1 MTKQHHTPQVSV
13 APLPVI
19 PTDSAHNELQSVT
32 KNSHWLLKA
41 AKANKLGKYSEGS
54 IAYQVHADIDR
65 ADLFINI
72 TGNNGGGYYSRE
84 RVSIQKIEACLGKYE
99 TGKPFPSKVLKD
111 AFVGR
116 SSNNAGFM
124 VAVLRAEGLLCV
136 APDVETQ
143 HALAGDWAAW
153 KKAMLAESGTL
164 IEADSDQ
171 VSTHPIIA
179 QTDAEQSGHRK
190 TQKQPAAKKA

>member
-13 APLPVI
+13 APLLVM
-19 PTDSAHNELQSVT
+19 PTDIAHNELQSVT

-65 ADLFINI
+65 TDLFVTI
-72 TGNNGGGYYSRE
+72 TGNDGGGYYSRE
-84 RVSIQKIEACLGKYE
+84 RVSLQKIEACLAKCE
-99 TGKPFPSKVLKD
+99 AGKPFPSKVLKD

-124 VAVLRAEGLLCV
+124 VAALRAEGLLRA

-153 KKAMLAESGTL
+153 KKAMLAEPGTL
-164 IEADSDQ
+164 IEANSDQ
-171 VSTHPIIA
+171 VNTHSIIT
-179 QTDAEQSGHRK
+179 QTGAEQSGHRK
-190 TQKQPAAKKA
+190 TQKQSATKKV